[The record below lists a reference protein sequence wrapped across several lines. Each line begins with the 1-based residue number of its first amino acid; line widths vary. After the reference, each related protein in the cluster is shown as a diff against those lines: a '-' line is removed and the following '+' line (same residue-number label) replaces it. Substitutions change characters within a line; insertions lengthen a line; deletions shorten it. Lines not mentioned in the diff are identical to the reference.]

1 MHRYAYNMIKQK
13 EARIMKKTTKALLC
27 IFAIALLG
35 LSAVGCTPN
44 ETAQETPDKTVEAT
58 PEQTPEATPEKT
70 TDKATLVM
78 GTSADY
84 PPYEFHIMK
93 DGKDMIVG
101 FDIDIAQAIA
111 DDMGME
117 LDIKDM
123 NFDGLLMALS
133 EGQVDMVVAGMNPS
147 DERKESA
154 DFSIMYYYSNHTA
167 VLPAGKEGDI
177 KELSDLDG
185 LKIGVQKGTLQEQTI
200 TEKVKAKEII
210 SLGKVTDLVL
220 ALQSGTV
227 EAIFLEK
234 PVAESYCQANSD
246 IAVSGIAYKAGE
258 SGTAIA
264 VKKGNT
270 ELLDKI
276 NATLAK
282 LIEEG
287 KVDEFVAAANIL
299 AENSAE

>member
-1 MHRYAYNMIKQK
+1 
-13 EARIMKKTTKALLC
+13 MKKMNKALLC
-27 IFAIALLG
+27 VFAITLLAV
-35 LSAVGCTPN
+35 SAIGCTAKP
-44 ETAQETPDKTVEAT
+44 TPSESPAAEAT
-58 PEQTPEATPEKT
+58 PEATAEAGEVTPEATQEQ
-70 TDKATLVM
+70 TDKSTLVV

-101 FDIDIAQAIA
+101 FDMDIAQAIA
-111 DDMGME
+111 DDMGVE
-117 LDIKDM
+117 LEIKDM

-167 VLPAGKEGDI
+167 VLPEGTEGDFT
-177 KELSDLDG
+177 ELSDLDG
-185 LKIGVQKGTLQEQTI
+185 MKVGVQKGSLQEQI
-200 TEKVKAKEII
+200 VTENVKAKEII
-210 SLGKVTDLVL
+210 ALGKVTDLVL

-227 EAIFLEK
+227 DAIFLEK
-234 PVAESYCQANSD
+234 PVAESYCKSSTGMK
-246 IAVSGIAYKAGE
+246 VSKIE
-258 SGTAIA
+258 FTPDDSGTAIA
-264 VKKGNT
+264 VQKGNT
-270 ELLDKI
+270 DLLDKI